1 MIDEQITKCLK
12 YQWKNKLYQLLM
24 GSQ

>member
-1 MIDEQITKCLK
+1 MIDEQITNCLK